1 PLCPL
6 ARPETRQH
14 NQFAHKMD
22 QVAPKGK
29 GIAVPRPA
37 YRPTVTVAMTVFNQ
51 APYVSQAVRS
61 VLAQTYRNLE
71 LVVVDDGSTDRTAR
85 ILETI
90 SDPRVRV
97 LHFSQNCGKAAR
109 MNQIL
114 RVARGRYLLEMDGDD
129 WLDRNTVAALVS
141 HMNPLPQS
149 VALLYGNRRFY
160 WQTKMGPRFVRIKR
174 GQPFRGRTSFLRR
187 PSVGGPRFYR
197 VSALRAVKGWPTDY
211 PSRGRLAEDLAVL
224 LRLVQRYQ
232 FHHIGR
238 VLYNIRRHGR
248 NTTVRFRPRFG
259 GVVSF
264 LVRRARRQAG
274 MPASFAPPKGRR
286 GSAGRGF

>member
-1 PLCPL
+1 
-6 ARPETRQH
+6 
-14 NQFAHKMD
+14 MG

-51 APYVSQAVRS
+51 ARYVSQAVRS
-61 VLAQTYRNLE
+61 VLAQTYKNLE

-97 LHFSQNCGKAAR
+97 LHSSRNRGKAVR

-141 HMNPLPQS
+141 HMDPLPKS

-160 WQTKMGPRFVRIKR
+160 WQTRKGPRFMRINR
-174 GQPFRGRTSFLRR
+174 GRAFRGRTSFLRW

-238 VLYNIRRHGR
+238 VLYNIRRHGC

-274 MPASFAPPKGRR
+274 MPASFAQPKGRR
-286 GSAGRGF
+286 GSVGRGGF